1 MRGVARNFA
10 FGFAERYFQAALAL
24 ASSMALARLLS
35 PSEIGVYSIA
45 AVLTGLA
52 QVFRDLGT
60 GQLLIAR
67 GGLTAEEQGA
77 LLTISIIV
85 GWSLALLLAALAQP
99 LAAFYRQPGLA
110 QVLRILSLN
119 FVLV

>member
-24 ASSMALARLLS
+24 ASSVILARILS
-35 PSEIGVYSIA
+35 PAEIGIYSIA

-60 GQLLIAR
+60 GQLLVAR
-67 GGLTAEEQGA
+67 RELPQQAQRA
-77 LLTISIIV
+77 MLTISLV
-85 GWSLALLLAALAQP
+85 MGWSLALLMAGLAAP
-99 LAAFYRQPGLA
+99 LAAFYRQPVLVD
-110 QVLRILSLN
+110 VLRIL
-119 FVLV
+119 